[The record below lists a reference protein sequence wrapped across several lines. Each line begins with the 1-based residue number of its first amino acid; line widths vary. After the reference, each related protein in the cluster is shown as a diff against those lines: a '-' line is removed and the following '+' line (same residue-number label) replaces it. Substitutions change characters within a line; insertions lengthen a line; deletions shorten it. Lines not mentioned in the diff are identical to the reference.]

1 MFSIYGAQGPLF
13 RGPLEDL
20 HRVARTLSTQ
30 PVRAVNPLTAHM
42 DDVDAQPFQRLL
54 QAWPDSGGQGFV
66 HKASHAQAEAG
77 NRVPQG
83 RSGLY
88 QQMQEGSPARQPLR
102 TVAQV
107 MHQPALAV
115 RSQQSIADAW
125 RTLQTADVGQ
135 APVLNAE
142 GKLVGLLTRAQLM
155 RLDHLPTPDQNS
167 LVWRAWLSQ
176 LVERVM
182 VSPIPAVFGST
193 QLRRVASVLVDT
205 GLPGL
210 PVVSEADELV
220 GFVSRTDVLH
230 ALTHDP
236 PLDAWS

>member
-13 RGPLEDL
+13 RGALEDL
-20 HRVARTLSTQ
+20 HRVARTLATQ
-30 PVRAVNPLTAHM
+30 PAHPVNPLTAHM

-54 QAWPDSGGQGFV
+54 QAWKEPSG
-66 HKASHAQAEAG
+66 AAAAAEAG
-77 NRVPQG
+77 GEGLATRRLPG

-88 QQMQEGSPARQPLR
+88 QQLQDAPPTRQPLR

-107 MHQPALAV
+107 MRQPALSV
-115 RSQQSIADAW
+115 RSGQSIAQAW
-125 RTLQTADVGQ
+125 RTLQAANVGQ
-135 APVLNAE
+135 APVLDPE

-176 LVERVM
+176 LVQRVM
-182 VSPIPAVFGST
+182 VSPVPAVFANT
-193 QLRRVASVLVDT
+193 QLRRVAQVLVDT

-210 PVVSEADELV
+210 PVVSETDELV

>member
-13 RGPLEDL
+13 RGALEDL
-20 HRVARTLSTQ
+20 HRVARTLATQ
-30 PVRAVNPLTAHM
+30 SAHPVNPLTAHM

-54 QAWPDSGGQGFV
+54 QAWKEPSGSVAETSGEGSATRRLPGQ
-66 HKASHAQAEAG
+66 
-77 NRVPQG
+77 
-83 RSGLY
+83 SGLY
-88 QQMQEGSPARQPLR
+88 QQLQDAPPARQPLR

-107 MHQPALAV
+107 MHQPALSV
-115 RSQQSIADAW
+115 RSSQRIAEAW
-125 RTLQTADVGQ
+125 HTLQAAHVGQ
-135 APVLNAE
+135 APVLNSE

-167 LVWRAWLSQ
+167 LVWRAWLGQSVQ
-176 LVERVM
+176 SVM
-182 VSPIPAVFGST
+182 VSPVPAVFANT
-193 QLRRVASVLVDT
+193 QLRRVAQVLVDT

-210 PVVSEADELV
+210 PVVSETDELM